1 MDLICKISWD
11 LLFWRRKIPL
21 NGLNLIKSTIKW
33 SISPNFFILFS
44 RHLSEI
50 WFWSLG
56 VLFLSQ
62 KSWYHMILQV
72 RFTFWWSLKFKKL
85 NSFIFS
91 WNEVG
96 RRNFNFVTWKIK
108 KFRKLATGHS
118 RNYLVTIGNLGYLKL
133 VKSDMYPKFLEINLV
148 VVVRHSAPVHIYKSH
163 MGRAPRNSARY
174 QRSLRKWRTGIG
186 ASSIVIMQKSK
197 EC

>member
-1 MDLICKISWD
+1 MKELRFWNLQDYQKVVLTWEITRD
-11 LLFWRRKIPL
+11 LLFWRRKIPH

-85 NSFIFS
+85 NSFIIL
-91 WNEVG
+91 WN
-96 RRNFNFVTWKIK
+96 NFRI
-108 KFRKLATGHS
+108 
-118 RNYLVTIGNLGYLKL
+118 
-133 VKSDMYPKFLEINLV
+133 
-148 VVVRHSAPVHIYKSH
+148 
-163 MGRAPRNSARY
+163 
-174 QRSLRKWRTGIG
+174 
-186 ASSIVIMQKSK
+186 SSIKDSPVASFWSSRHYVSNIMTS
-197 EC
+197 CR

>member
-1 MDLICKISWD
+1 MQDHVRSAFLTKKNSS
-11 LLFWRRKIPL
+11 LRP
-21 NGLNLIKSTIKW
+21 KSHKKYNKMGQF
-33 SISPNFFILFS
+33 PNFFILFY

-148 VVVRHSAPVHIYKSH
+148 VVVRHSVRGFRRRARAGWL
-163 MGRAPRNSARY
+163 GR
-174 QRSLRKWRTGIG
+174 
-186 ASSIVIMQKSK
+186 
-197 EC
+197 

>member
-21 NGLNLIKSTIKW
+21 KGLNLIKSTIKW
-33 SISPNFFILFS
+33 SNSPNFFILFS

-56 VLFLSQ
+56 VLFLGQ

-148 VVVRHSAPVHIYKSH
+148 VVVRHSAY
-163 MGRAPRNSARY
+163 
-174 QRSLRKWRTGIG
+174 
-186 ASSIVIMQKSK
+186 ASSSTLWSGDGDPGVRTYAHI
-197 EC
+197 

>member
-1 MDLICKISWD
+1 
-11 LLFWRRKIPL
+11 
-21 NGLNLIKSTIKW
+21 
-33 SISPNFFILFS
+33 
-44 RHLSEI
+44 
-50 WFWSLG
+50 
-56 VLFLSQ
+56 
-62 KSWYHMILQV
+62 MILQV

-108 KFRKLATGHS
+108 NFRKLATGHS

-148 VVVRHSAPVHIYKSH
+148 VVVRHSEHVCWNCPPHEWKHLRVVRDQTIYLTNDAFVTRPNSEH
-163 MGRAPRNSARY
+163 PPQRRRTRGHTHPGPGRGRLY
-174 QRSLRKWRTGIG
+174 
-186 ASSIVIMQKSK
+186 VI
-197 EC
+197 